1 MHRLLV
7 VLAASALLVS
17 CGLAGTGA
25 AGAAGAASEVQQAAQ
40 AKDTEA
46 RVQQQLDAA
55 AQAAADQRQQAEKQ
69 TE

>member
-1 MHRLLV
+1 MHRIFA
-7 VLAASALLVS
+7 VLAVCAFLVS
-17 CGLAGTGA
+17 CGLAATGA
-25 AGAAGAASEVQQAAQ
+25 AGATGAASEVQEAKQ
-40 AKDTEA
+40 AKETEA